1 MLIYGLNIKKI
12 KRNSMDACAYL
23 IAYNVI
29 YNRIKGQEQTLEL
42 IVVKETKL

>member
-1 MLIYGLNIKKI
+1 
-12 KRNSMDACAYL
+12 AYA

-29 YNRIKGQEQTLEL
+29 YNRLKGQRSSEQTLEL

>member
-1 MLIYGLNIKKI
+1 MENNIY
-12 KRNSMDACAYL
+12 NSMDSSAYA

-29 YNRIKGQEQTLEL
+29 YNRLKGSEQTLEL

>member
-1 MLIYGLNIKKI
+1 
-12 KRNSMDACAYL
+12 MDSAAYA

-29 YNRIKGQEQTLEL
+29 YNRLKGKEQTIEL